1 METMMKRLIQIAL
14 TAVLL
19 PGAAV
24 CALAITPATEHI
36 KVESFDSEVDYYK
49 EMKKCAQDGSEYA
62 LQIGAIYEQQRN
74 MKIEDMDLE
83 HKKTTYF
90 SRYDTGEEILT
101 AMKAERLKADYY
113 VAGCVYEHL
122 REQGYSEPVIAG
134 ILGNMMAEC
143 GGQTLSLQ
151 WNLYG
156 GGGSYYGLCMWS
168 LRYGPDVQGRN
179 VTGQLSY
186 LTGNINEIIEQFGG
200 SYDYF
205 CSLEDAG
212 QAARY
217 FANYYERGSGAGVRA
232 RNAYQAMAWIE
243 SYESEAS

>member
-1 METMMKRLIQIAL
+1 MIRRLIQLAL
-14 TAVLL
+14 TAALL
-19 PGAAV
+19 HGVAA
-24 CALAITPATEHI
+24 CTLAVSPATEHI
-36 KVESFDSEVDYYK
+36 KVESFESEVDYYR
-49 EMKKCAQDGSEYA
+49 EMKKCAQDGGEYA
-62 LQIGAIYEQQRN
+62 LQVGAIYEQQRN
-74 MKIEDMDLE
+74 LKIEEMNLS
-83 HKKTTYF
+83 HRKTSYF
-90 SRYDTGEEILT
+90 SSYNTGEEILS
-101 AMKAERLKADYY
+101 AMKADQLKAEYY

-122 REQGYSEPVIAG
+122 RAMGYSEPVIAG

-168 LRYGPDVQGRN
+168 LYYGPEVRGRN
-179 VTGQLSY
+179 VTGQLAY
-186 LTGNINEIIEQFGG
+186 LTGDIEEKIEQFGG

-232 RNAYQAMAWIE
+232 KNAYHALEWIGG
-243 SYESEAS
+243 YNSEAS

>member
-1 METMMKRLIQIAL
+1 MDSMTRRLIQLVL
-14 TAVLL
+14 TAALVA
-19 PGAAV
+19 GVAAY
-24 CALAITPATEHI
+24 ALAISPATEHI
-36 KVESFDSEVDYYK
+36 KVESFDSEVDYYR
-49 EMKKCAQDGSEYA
+49 EMKKCAQDGGEYA
-62 LQIGAIYEQQRN
+62 LQVGAIYEQQRN
-74 MKIEDMDLE
+74 LKIEDMGLS
-83 HKKTTYF
+83 HRKTSYF
-90 SRYDTGEEILT
+90 SSYDTGEKILS
-101 AMKAERLKADYY
+101 AMKADRLKADYY

-122 REQGYSEPVIAG
+122 SAMGYSEPVIAG

-168 LRYGPDVQGRN
+168 LRYGPEVRGRN
-179 VTGQLSY
+179 VTGQLTY
-186 LTGNINEIIEQFGG
+186 LTGNMEENMEQFGG

-205 CSLEDAG
+205 CSLQDAG

-232 RNAYQAMAWIE
+232 KNAYRALAWID
-243 SYESEAS
+243 SYGSEAS

>member
-1 METMMKRLIQIAL
+1 MDSMIRRLTQLAL
-14 TAVLL
+14 TAALFC
-19 PGAAV
+19 GAAA
-24 CALAITPATEHI
+24 CALAISPATEHI
-36 KVESFDSEVDYYK
+36 RVESFDSEVDYFR
-49 EMKKCAQDGSEYA
+49 EMKKCALDGGEYA
-62 LQIGAIYEQQRN
+62 MQVGAIYEQQRN
-74 MKIEDMDLE
+74 LKIEEMGLS
-83 HKKTTYF
+83 HRKTSYF
-90 SRYDTGEEILT
+90 ASCGTGEEVLS
-101 AMKAERLKADYY
+101 AMKTDQLKAEFY

-122 REQGYSEPVIAG
+122 HAKGYSEPVIAG

-168 LRYGPDVQGRN
+168 LLYGPEVRGRN

-186 LTGNINEIIEQFGG
+186 LTGNIEENIEQFGG
-200 SYDYF
+200 NYDYF
-205 CSLEDAG
+205 CALEDAG

-217 FANYYERGSGAGVRA
+217 FANYYERGAGAGVRA
-232 RNAYQAMAWIE
+232 KNAYRALAWLE

>member
-1 METMMKRLIQIAL
+1 METMMKRLIQLAL
-14 TAVLL
+14 MAVLL
-19 PGAAV
+19 PCAAASV
-24 CALAITPATEHI
+24 LAITPATEHI
-36 KVESFDSEVDYYK
+36 RVESFDSEVDYYR
-49 EMKKCAQDGSEYA
+49 EMKKCAQDGGEYA

-74 MKIEDMDLE
+74 MKIENMELA

-90 SRYDTGEEILT
+90 SRYDTGEKILS
-101 AMKAERLKADYY
+101 AMKADRLKADYH
-113 VAGCVYEHL
+113 VAGCVYEYL
-122 REQGYSEPVIAG
+122 RERGYSEPVIAG

-168 LRYGPDVQGRN
+168 LRYGPDVKDRN

-186 LTGNINEIIEQFGG
+186 LTENIQEIMEQFGG

-205 CSLEDAG
+205 CSIEDAG

-232 RNAYQAMAWIE
+232 RNAYQALAWIE